1 MAGRTALVV
10 GATGLVGGHL
20 LRLILENER
29 YGAVTVLTR
38 RPTGIVHA
46 KLSEHR
52 VNFDTPETFA
62 KLAAADDVFCCLGTT
77 MKKAKTREAFY
88 AVDYT
93 YPLHV
98 ARASAAAGAR
108 QFLIVTALGADPRS
122 SVFYNRVKGEVEAA
136 VLKIGFS
143 AVHIFR
149 PSLLLGERKE
159 KRIMEGVAGSLARI
173 MAPLMAGPLEKY
185 RPIEAEDVAR
195 AMVRTALTDRPSAVH
210 ESHHIRRIARGA

>member
-20 LRLILENER
+20 LRLILENEH
-29 YGAVTVLTR
+29 YGAVTVLSR

-52 VNFDTPETFA
+52 VDFDAPKTFA
-62 KLAAADDVFCCLGTT
+62 ELAAADDVFCCLGTT
-77 MKKAKTREAFY
+77 MKKAKTRDAFY
-88 AVDYT
+88 TVDYT
-93 YPLHV
+93 YPVHV
-98 ARASAAAGAR
+98 ARACAAAGAR
-108 QFLIVTALGADPRS
+108 QFLIVTALGANPRS
-122 SVFYNRVKGEVEAA
+122 PFFYNRVKGEVEAA

-159 KRIMEGVAGSLARI
+159 KRIMEGVAGGLARI

>member
-20 LRLILENER
+20 LGVLLENER
-29 YGAVTVLTR
+29 YAAVTVLAR
-38 RPTGIVHA
+38 RPTGVVHT
-46 KLSEHR
+46 KLSEHQ
-52 VNFDTPETFA
+52 VDFDTPGTFA

-77 MKKAKTREAFY
+77 IKKAKTRDAFY
-88 AVDYT
+88 TVDFT
-93 YPLHV
+93 YPMYV
-98 ARASAAAGAR
+98 ARACAAAGAR

-136 VLKIGFS
+136 VLEIGFS

-159 KRIMEGVAGSLARI
+159 KRIMEAVAGGLARL

-185 RPIEAEDVAR
+185 RPIEASDVAR
-195 AMVRTALTDRPSAVH
+195 AMVKTALMDRPTTVH
-210 ESHHIRRIARGA
+210 ESHHIRRIARGD